1 MRIMDLPPLMGSEG
15 DGRPLAATA
24 AEPWRAMR
32 LYAGPNPEAL
42 TARADMERAATVGVL
57 VEALGAGVRH
67 RWDEANVVTV
77 RVEGGAPESASEAA
91 VLGGANAVAV
101 ETAAGWEVLQY
112 RTATLVGAEVWRL
125 TGLLRGQQ
133 GTEVEMRVGAVEGA
147 VVVFLDAALS
157 RAEIGLN
164 ERGLPLVCRA
174 GPAGAAPGGAGFTEV
189 GFTLGGLHA
198 RPWSP
203 AGLAIE
209 AGVEGVTVR
218 WTLRVRLY
226 GDGWDGEPT
235 PVDPMR
241 FRVRVLDGG
250 TVVRTMEAEGTT
262 LVYPTAALAADF
274 PGGAPASARI
284 AVAQWGEGFGWG
296 VEAEIGMV

>member
-1 MRIMDLPPLMGSEG
+1 
-15 DGRPLAATA
+15 
-24 AEPWRAMR
+24 
-32 LYAGPNPEAL
+32 
-42 TARADMERAATVGVL
+42 MERPIAKP
-57 VEALGAGVRH
+57 VEGA
-67 RWDEANVVTV
+67 V
-77 RVEGGAPESASEAA
+77 RVAVGG
-91 VLGGANAVAV
+91 V
-101 ETAAGWEVLQY
+101 ETPDFVME
-112 RTATLVGAEVWRL
+112 AT
-125 TGLLRGQQ
+125 
-133 GTEVEMRVGAVEGA
+133 MRVGTVEGA

-218 WTLRVRLY
+218 WTPRVRLY

-250 TVVRTMEAEGTT
+250 IVVRTMEAEGMR
-262 LVYPTAALAADF
+262 LDYPAAALAADF